1 MVGAAGW
8 EKHRSLVHVRKDP
21 GDEFGSQE
29 NAVLQELGQQGLHS
43 WDQAIALA
51 SAKDAERSDEWHFQR
66 CGSSGDS
73 KVRIKP
79 QAQNS

>member
-8 EKHRSLVHVRKDP
+8 EKNRSFVHVGQDP
-21 GDEFGSQE
+21 GDEFGSPE
-29 NAVLQELGQQGLHS
+29 NSVFQELGQQGLHS

-51 SAKDAERSDEWHFQR
+51 SANDAGRSDEWQFQR
-66 CGSSGDS
+66 GGSSGIS